1 MKIAFR
7 YLIILGAVSF
17 ITYLAVA
24 IGNWPEGHFDVVQIF
39 TFTLGVFVG
48 YLAFKL
54 VRSNFLSLDKLEKK
68 KSTSILVIKVLFSI
82 GTLYLLL
89 RYGALAILANGMMS
103 FGSYSPMTAV
113 EFFLMS
119 IPFFISV
126 CYGITAWKPLTVI
139 VWPLRI
145 LAILL
150 AGGFLF
156 RTFGHPAAG
165 DTAVFMNIYFTTWA
179 FLTIGRKNRRIHQDG
194 GINSVTA
201 PPSLHDTP

>member
-1 MKIAFR
+1 MKIAAK

-17 ITYLAVA
+17 ITYLVVA
-24 IGNWPEGHFDVVQIF
+24 IGNWPGGHFDVVQIF

-48 YLAFKL
+48 YLALKL
-54 VRSNFLSLDKLEKK
+54 LRLNCLSSNELETK
-68 KSTSILVIKVLFSI
+68 KSSSLLVIKVLFSV

-113 EFFLMS
+113 EFILMT
-119 IPFFISV
+119 IPFVISI
-126 CYGITAWKPLTVI
+126 CYGITVWKPFTIIL
-139 VWPLRI
+139 WPLRV

-150 AGGFLF
+150 AGVFLF

-165 DTAVFMNIYFTTWA
+165 DAAVFMNIYFSTWA
-179 FLTIGRKNRRIHQDG
+179 FLTIDLKNKRIHQY
-194 GINSVTA
+194 TF
-201 PPSLHDTP
+201 